1 VAHALHPF
9 DQEKGTQVKLTLKEI
24 VSRSATLSALPV
36 VIALLLSGAISFSYN
51 RFLKNNRDAVDHTFQ
66 VMSGIDSALLRLQD
80 AETGQRGF
88 IITGDEAYLAPFKSA
103 EQELSEI
110 LVDLGR
116 MVSDNADQQAKLAN
130 LQQLADGKLS
140 ELQETILTRKEEG
153 LERARLKVV
162 SSTGKETMDRIRSVA
177 VAMRTTEHRLL
188 EARLS
193 SARWAEQ
200 IMVLVAVICVV
211 LSLAGR
217 LLAVLI
223 KARMR
228 ESVPEERS
236 G

>member
-1 VAHALHPF
+1 
-9 DQEKGTQVKLTLKEI
+9 
-24 VSRSATLSALPV
+24 
-36 VIALLLSGAISFSYN
+36 
-51 RFLKNNRDAVDHTFQ
+51 
-66 VMSGIDSALLRLQD
+66 
-80 AETGQRGF
+80 
-88 IITGDEAYLAPFKSA
+88 
-103 EQELSEI
+103 
-110 LVDLGR
+110 

-140 ELQETILTRKEEG
+140 ELQETIQTRKQEG
-153 LERARLKVV
+153 LEPTRLKVI

-177 VAMRTTEHRLL
+177 VAMRTTERRLL

-200 IMVLVAVICVV
+200 IMALVAVISVV
-211 LSLAGR
+211 LSLVGR

-228 ESVPEERS
+228 ESVPEQRS